1 MMTWSMDSELI
12 TFSLVALSAIFFV
25 VDPFAAVPLFLAM
38 TKGDSAAKRR
48 GMAARA
54 SLTAFLVLIVFAV
67 AGAFI
72 FRALGISLGAF
83 KTAGGVLLLL
93 MALDMLRTRA
103 PAARITD
110 GEVEEGAE
118 KDDVAIVPLAMPLLA
133 GPGSIATVVVLMGR
147 ARDGDW
153 WQVVPVFG
161 AILVT
166 CVVCYLV
173 LAAASQIDRVLGRT
187 GMSILA
193 RVAGLLLAAIAIQF
207 IFDGFAD
214 VLPGILRPDA

>member
-1 MMTWSMDSELI
+1 MERDVV
-12 TFSLVALSAIFFV
+12 TFSLVSLSAIFFV
-25 VDPFAAVPLFLAM
+25 VDPFAAVPIFLAM
-38 TKGDSAAKRR
+38 TKTDSAAKRR
-48 GMAARA
+48 AMAARA
-54 SLTAFLVLIVFAV
+54 SIAAFLILSVFAV
-67 AGAFI
+67 AGAFV

-93 MALDMLRTRA
+93 MALDMLRTKS
-103 PAARITD
+103 PPARITA

-118 KDDVAIVPLAMPLLA
+118 KDDIAIVPLAMPLLA

-147 ARDGDW
+147 ARAGDW

-166 CVVCYLV
+166 CAACFLT
-173 LAAASQIDRVLGRT
+173 LAAASRIDKVLGRT
-187 GMSILA
+187 GMSILS

-207 IFDGFAD
+207 IFDGAAE
-214 VLPGILRPDA
+214 VLPAALRPH

>member
-1 MMTWSMDSELI
+1 MERDVV
-12 TFSLVALSAIFFV
+12 TFSLVSLSAIFFV
-25 VDPFAAVPLFLAM
+25 VDPFAAVPIFLAM
-38 TKGDSAAKRR
+38 TKTDSAAKRR
-48 GMAARA
+48 AMAARA
-54 SLTAFLVLIVFAV
+54 SIAAFLILSVFAV
-67 AGAFI
+67 AGAFV

-93 MALDMLRTRA
+93 MALDMLRTKS
-103 PAARITD
+103 PPARITA

-118 KDDVAIVPLAMPLLA
+118 KDDIAIVPLAMPLLA

-147 ARDGDW
+147 ARAGDW

-166 CVVCYLV
+166 SVACYLT
-173 LAAASQIDRVLGRT
+173 LAAASKIDKVLGKT
-187 GMSILA
+187 GMSILS

-207 IFDGFAD
+207 IFDGAAE
-214 VLPGILRPDA
+214 VLPAALRPH